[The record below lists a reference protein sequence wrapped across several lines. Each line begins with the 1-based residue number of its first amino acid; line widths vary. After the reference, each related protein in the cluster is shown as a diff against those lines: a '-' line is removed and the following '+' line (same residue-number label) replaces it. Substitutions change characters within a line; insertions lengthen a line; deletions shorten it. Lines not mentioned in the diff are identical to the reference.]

1 MKKIISFIFI
11 IASLNAFSQIN
22 SPNGSNI
29 FSYNGLADV
38 TFRFSD
44 RGSGG
49 RAFVHADYNVLALNF
64 ENDFSGGTRIGN
76 DVYFKD
82 RGNSFIASGNF
93 GIGTTNPLA
102 KLEVKNGN
110 IIVRNFENR
119 VNESAI
125 MIAHSISIGD
135 YDTFGTSVRTFTE
148 SADANTYALQFFTQQ
163 SHQTGQT
170 EKLRIQGNGNVGIG
184 TTKPDSKLTVAGNI
198 HAQEVKVTI
207 SAGLV
212 PDYVFANDYKLKSL
226 QEVEEYIKQNSHL
239 PEIPSATE
247 IEKNGLMLAEMNL
260 SVLKKIE
267 EMTLYMI
274 EQNKKIENQI
284 LQIEQIKKENESFK
298 IVFERLSKIEQK
310 LK

>member
-1 MKKIISFIFI
+1 MKNIVNFIFI
-11 IASLNAFSQIN
+11 IASFNAFSQIN

-38 TFRFSD
+38 TFRFTD

-49 RAFVHADYNVLALNF
+49 RAFVHADSNVLALNF

-102 KLEVKNGN
+102 KLEVRNGN

-119 VNESAI
+119 LNESAI
-125 MIAHSISIGD
+125 MIAHSISIGE

-198 HAQEVKVTI
+198 HAQEVKVTVN
-207 SAGLV
+207 AGA
-212 PDYVFANDYKLKSL
+212 DFVFKNDYNLPSL
-226 QEVEEYIKQNSHL
+226 DSVDKFIKKHNHL
-239 PEIPSATE
+239 PEIASAE
-247 IEKNGLMLAEMNL
+247 VMKKEGLNLSEMNIKL
-260 SVLKKIE
+260 LQKVE

-274 EQNKKIENQI
+274 EQNKQI
-284 LQIEQIKKENESFK
+284 IDLKNRLEKVES
-298 IVFERLSKIEQK
+298 VS